1 MANIFIWD
9 YLQIDHR
16 DYTKKHFY
24 FFFLAERWE
33 FTEVGMEEKI
43 KLRTELF

>member
-16 DYTKKHFY
+16 DYAKKY

-33 FTEVGMEEKI
+33 FTEVGMEGKI
-43 KLRTELF
+43 KQNY